1 MAAKGSILDE
11 LHGIAR
17 RVERDFKHE
26 RRLLSFGEYLSLFAS
41 DPARYSRDACRYLRD
56 MFEHYGKTRIE
67 RPWGE
72 QTRFN
77 LFDLPFLEPPE
88 ASREA
93 LVGQEIVQQ
102 EIHRALENFGREGR
116 PNRLI
121 LLHGP
126 NGSAKSTVAACIM
139 RALEHYSI
147 KDEGAL
153 YRFHWVFPN
162 QARLRGAIGF
172 AGRRGVSSPPPGG
185 DGSYAH
191 LPDDEIDAR
200 LHMEVRDHPL
210 FLLPQPA
217 RAELLQRLYAEA
229 GVREPAPAWI
239 LRGSLSHKSRQV
251 FDALLASY
259 DGALDEVLRHVQVER
274 YFISRRYRTGA
285 VTVGPEL
292 SVDAGERQLTA
303 DRSVTALPAALQSV
317 TLYEAFGELVDA
329 MGGLLEFSDLL
340 KRPLDAFKYL
350 QITAETG
357 EVHLRSQSVLVNC
370 VLIGSANELHL
381 AAFREHAEYESFRG
395 RLELVRAPY
404 LLSWTDE
411 KRIYDAQIAPQ
422 IRRHVAPHATEVAA
436 MFAVL
441 TRMRRPNAERYNK
454 PLRDIISELGAVEKM
469 DLYSTGTAPDRLD
482 DEAAKI
488 LRAAIPELYHE
499 SDAYPIF
506 EGSVGASPREMRTV
520 LLDAAQSSRYESL
533 SPLAVLQELDK
544 LCERAGEYAFLEE
557 ERLPGGYH
565 DHALFRKTLRQ
576 RLLDTFEDE
585 VRVASGLVDEARYSE
600 LFERYVTHVSYS
612 LKREKVRNPITGQYE
627 EPDRRLMEEVEALLG
642 APDEP
647 EELRHSLINAIAAWV
662 IDHPDAPI
670 DHARIFAPQLR
681 RIREAVFAER
691 RTAIA
696 RLSRDIVMLLRQEGS
711 GLDEARRTA
720 ARRAVDELKKR
731 FGYEE
736 SSAADAAAVLVSERF
751 ADILN

>member
-1 MAAKGSILDE
+1 MPERSILDE
-11 LHGIAR
+11 LHHIAR
-17 RVERDFKHE
+17 RVEREFKLE
-26 RRLLSFGEYLSLFAS
+26 RRLLSFGEYLALFAEG
-41 DPARYSRDACRYLRD
+41 PARHSRDACRYLRD
-56 MFEHYGKTRIE
+56 MFELYGKTRIE

-77 LFDLPFLEPPE
+77 LFDLPFLDAAE

-93 LVGQEIVQQ
+93 LVGQELVQQ

-139 RALEHYSI
+139 RALEHYSAQ
-147 KDEGAL
+147 DEGAL

-162 QARLRGAIGF
+162 QTRLRGAMGF
-172 AGRRGVSSPPPGG
+172 ARRGGSAPPLGG
-185 DGSYAH
+185 DGSYVH
-191 LPDDEIDAR
+191 LPDDELDA
-200 LHMEVRDHPL
+200 
-210 FLLPQPA
+210 
-217 RAELLQRLYAEA
+217 RLYAEA
-229 GVREPAPAWI
+229 GVKEPAPSWI

-251 FDALLASY
+251 FDALLSSY
-259 DGALDEVLRHVQVER
+259 EGALDEVLRHVQVER

-285 VTVGPEL
+285 VTIGPEL

-329 MGGLLEFSDLL
+329 AGGVLEFSDLL
-340 KRPLDAFKYL
+340 KRPLDAYKYL

-404 LLSWTDE
+404 LLSWMDE
-411 KRIYDAQIAPQ
+411 KKIYDAQIAPQ
-422 IRRHVAPHATEVAA
+422 VRRHVAPHATEMAA
-436 MFAVL
+436 TFAVL

-454 PLRDIISELGAVEKM
+454 PLRDIIAELGAVEKM
-469 DLYSTGTAPDRLD
+469 DLYATGTTPDRLD
-482 DEAAKI
+482 DEAAKV
-488 LRAAIPELYHE
+488 LRAAIPALYLE

-520 LLDAAQSSRYESL
+520 LLDAAQNPRYESL

-544 LCERAGEYAFLEE
+544 LCERTGEYAFLEE

-565 DHALFRKTLRQ
+565 DHVLFRKTLRQ

-585 VRVASGLVDEARYSE
+585 LRVASGLVDEARYSQ
-600 LFERYVTHVSYS
+600 LFERYVTHVNYS
-612 LKREKVRNPITGQYE
+612 LKREKVRNPLTGQYE
-627 EPDRRLMEEVEALLG
+627 DPDKRLMEEVETLLG
-642 APDEP
+642 SPDEP

-662 IDHPDAPI
+662 IDHPDEPI

-696 RLSRDIVMLLRQEGS
+696 RLCRDVVLLLRQEGS
-711 GLDEARRTA
+711 GLDEARKTA
-720 ARRAVDELKKR
+720 ARRVVDELAR
-731 FGYEE
+731 RYGYEDA
-736 SSAADAAAVLVSERF
+736 SAADAAAVLVSERF
-751 ADILN
+751 AELLA

>member
-1 MAAKGSILDE
+1 MPERSILDE
-11 LHGIAR
+11 LHHIAR
-17 RVERDFKHE
+17 RVEREFKLE
-26 RRLLSFGEYLSLFAS
+26 RRLLSFAEYLALFSS
-41 DPARYSRDACRYLRD
+41 DPARHSRDACRYLRD
-56 MFEHYGKTRIE
+56 MFEHYGKTRVE

-77 LFDLPFLEPPE
+77 LFDLPFLDAAE

-93 LVGQEIVQQ
+93 LVGQELVQQ

-139 RALEHYSI
+139 RALEHYSAQ
-147 KDEGAL
+147 DEGAL

-162 QARLRGAIGF
+162 QTRLRGAMGF
-172 AGRRGVSSPPPGG
+172 AARRGGSVPPPGG
-185 DGSYAH
+185 DGSYVH
-191 LPDDEIDAR
+191 LPDDELDAR
-200 LHMEVRDHPL
+200 LYMEVRDHPL
-210 FLLPQPA
+210 FLLPQAA
-217 RAELLQRLYAEA
+217 RAELLARLYAEA
-229 GVREPAPAWI
+229 GVKEPAPSWI

-259 DGALDEVLRHVQVER
+259 EGALDEVLRHVQVER

-285 VTVGPEL
+285 VTIGPEL

-329 MGGLLEFSDLL
+329 MGGVLEFSDLL
-340 KRPLDAFKYL
+340 KRPLDAYKYL

-404 LLSWTDE
+404 LLSWVDE

-422 IRRHVAPHATEVAA
+422 VRRHVAPHATEVAA

-441 TRMRRPNAERYNK
+441 TRMRRPNADRYNK
-454 PLRDIISELGAVEKM
+454 PLRDIVAELGAVEKM
-469 DLYSTGTAPDRLD
+469 DLYATGTTPDRLD
-482 DEAAKI
+482 DEAAKN
-488 LRAAIPELYHE
+488 LRSAIPALYLE

-520 LLDAAQSSRYESL
+520 LLDAAQSPRYESL

-544 LCERAGEYAFLEE
+544 LCERTGEYAFLEE

-565 DHALFRKTLRQ
+565 DHVLFRKTLRQ

-585 VRVASGLVDEARYSE
+585 LRVASGLVDEARYSQ
-600 LFERYVTHVSYS
+600 LFERYVTHVNYS
-612 LKREKVRNPITGQYE
+612 LKREKVRNPLTGQYE
-627 EPDRRLMEEVEALLG
+627 DPDKRLMEEVETLLG

-662 IDHPDAPI
+662 IDHPDQPI

-696 RLSRDIVMLLRQEGS
+696 RLCRDVVLLLRQEGS
-711 GLDEARRTA
+711 GLDEARKTA
-720 ARRAVDELKKR
+720 ARRVVDELAR
-731 FGYEE
+731 RYGYQD
-736 SSAADAAAVLVSERF
+736 SSAADASAVLVSERF
-751 ADILN
+751 AEILG

>member
-1 MAAKGSILDE
+1 VTKNGSILDE
-11 LHGIAR
+11 LHHIAR

-26 RRLLSFGEYLSLFAS
+26 RRLLSFGEYLGLFAS
-41 DPARYSRDACRYLRD
+41 DPARHSRDACRYLRD
-56 MFEHYGKTRIE
+56 MFEHYGRTRIE

-77 LFDLPFLEPPE
+77 LFDLPFLEKAE

-93 LVGQEIVQQ
+93 LVGQELVQQ
-102 EIHRALENFGREGR
+102 EIYRALENFGREGR

-139 RALEHYSI
+139 RALEHYSV

-153 YRFHWVFPN
+153 YRLHWVFPN
-162 QARLRGAIGF
+162 QARLRGAMGF
-172 AGRRGVSSPPPGG
+172 AARRGSSAPPPGG

-191 LPDDEIDAR
+191 LPDEEIDAR
-200 LHMEVRDHPL
+200 LHIEVRDHPL
-210 FLLPQPA
+210 FLLPHGA
-217 RAELLQRLYAEA
+217 RAEFLQKLYAEA
-229 GVREPAPAWI
+229 GVREPAPAWV
-239 LRGSLSHKSRQV
+239 LRGSLSSKSRQV
-251 FDALLASY
+251 FDALLSSY
-259 DGALDEVLRHVQVER
+259 EGALDEVLRHVQVER

-285 VTVGPEL
+285 VTIGPEL

-329 MGGLLEFSDLL
+329 MGGILEFSDLL

-370 VLIGSANELHL
+370 VLV
-381 AAFREHAEYESFRG
+381 AFREHAEYESFRG

-404 LLSWTDE
+404 LLSWVDE

-422 IRRHVAPHATEVAA
+422 VRRHVAPHATEMAA

-454 PLRDIISELGAVEKM
+454 PLREIISELGAVEKM
-469 DLYSTGTAPDRLD
+469 DLYAIGAAPDRLD
-482 DEAAKI
+482 DDASKI
-488 LRAAIPELYHE
+488 LRAAIPALYHE

-533 SPLAVLQELDK
+533 SPLAVLHELDK
-544 LCERAGEYAFLEE
+544 LCERAGEYAFLDE

-585 VRVASGLVDEARYSE
+585 LRVASGFVDEARYSE

-627 EPDRRLMEEVEALLG
+627 DPDKRLMEEVETLLG

-662 IDHPDAPI
+662 IDHPDQPI

-696 RLSRDIVMLLRQEGS
+696 RLGRDMVILLRQEGS
-711 GLDEARRTA
+711 GLDEPRRTA
-720 ARRAVDELKKR
+720 ARRAVDELIRR

-751 ADILN
+751 AEILS